1 MKPWTKI
8 WHSAFSITPFPPL
21 QILYCPQIMKSVQ
34 VMVQILTKKT
44 LKIILNCFALPQ
56 GIAMS
61 FLKSSFHMAKT
72 CFNYYQLV
80 EQRETKN
87 QHSPKQRNLL
97 CLLLLPQLPPQFLTS
112 LQQIK
117 IHKDLL
123 GRGTAKHTCLSSFQS
138 GLVWQIPVSAQPK
151 PTHQYQIWAW
161 YLGQHTPFP
170 LFFIGWPSQRYI
182 HNAEQ
187 SFELLH
193 IYCIEELL
201 MLHLQKHGVFPHM
214 QPSTYSSCFTF
225 TSPSEKS
232 IKYSC
237 GNLRFSVNNKDNEQ
251 NRKISG

>member
-1 MKPWTKI
+1 MKLN
-8 WHSAFSITPFPPL
+8 HSISTLTNIVLPTNHE
-21 QILYCPQIMKSVQ
+21 ICPGNGSNSYQKN
-34 VMVQILTKKT
+34 

-97 CLLLLPQLPPQFLTS
+97 CLLLLPQLPPQFVTS

-117 IHKDLL
+117 IQKDLL

-151 PTHQYQIWAW
+151 PTHQYQI
-161 YLGQHTPFP
+161 
-170 LFFIGWPSQRYI
+170 
-182 HNAEQ
+182 
-187 SFELLH
+187 
-193 IYCIEELL
+193 
-201 MLHLQKHGVFPHM
+201 
-214 QPSTYSSCFTF
+214 
-225 TSPSEKS
+225 
-232 IKYSC
+232 
-237 GNLRFSVNNKDNEQ
+237 
-251 NRKISG
+251 